1 MNTKITN
8 AKSAGFGVGFV
19 TSLYTTGV
27 LTIPGLLLSPPVFL
41 GALVGTVLLQVVTDP
56 VHEKLAR
63 VEEVNRSSLTA
74 HFALRAGATLVG
86 AWTGLALVSSFVSI
100 AANPF
105 TLPAMLAAR
114 IGAALIIAA
123 FVYVGMKIKQHQ
135 NRVSN
140 PLGHLAAMSMHVK
153 PQTYVMFR
161 ADNTDRQ
168 GIIEAVSGIGE
179 LKEKQSDK
187 GLYRLMLKDPKQDQS
202 ARAVL
207 GKFNSVVFVDEQAPQ
222 SGLVQAV

>member
-1 MNTKITN
+1 MNTKITI
-8 AKSAGFGVGFV
+8 AKFAGFGVGLA

-27 LTIPGLLLSPPVFL
+27 LTIPGLLLSPPVCL
-41 GALVGTVLLQVVTDP
+41 GVLVGTVLLQVVTDP

-105 TLPAMLAAR
+105 TLPAMLAAG
-114 IGAALIIAA
+114 IGAALIFAA

-140 PLGHLAAMSMHVK
+140 PVGHLAAMSMHVK
-153 PQTYVMFR
+153 PQPSYVMFR
-161 ADNTDRQ
+161 ADNADRQ
-168 GIIEAVSGIGE
+168 GIIAAVSDIGE

-187 GLYRLMLKDPKQDQS
+187 GLYR
-202 ARAVL
+202 RC
-207 GKFNSVVFVDEQAPQ
+207 
-222 SGLVQAV
+222 